1 MNRTIKSCL
10 SLLMALCILMSL
22 CPMVFAADNLF
33 TDVKA
38 SDWYYGSVLWAKE
51 QGITSGKGDA
61 VFAPNEGCTRAQVVT
76 FLWAANGRPLPLRKC
91 NPFTDVS
98 LDAWYATAVLWAVE
112 KGITSGISET
122 AFGPNETCTRAQIV
136 TFLWAAKGKPP
147 VMRTGSFLD
156 VADTDWFANPVN
168 WAVSKNITSGI
179 GNGKFGPNDTCTR
192 AQVVTFLSK
201 VYGKNT
207 GHIPLPSLKPIPI
220 PTFPPVPVPTPT
232 VIPVPV
238 PITPNPVIK

>member
-22 CPMVFAADNLF
+22 CPMVFAADNPF
-33 TDVKA
+33 TDVSSA
-38 SDWYYGSVLWAKE
+38 DWYSESVLWAKE
-51 QGITSGKGDA
+51 YGITNGKGEA

-112 KGITSGISET
+112 KGITAGISET
-122 AFGPNETCTRAQIV
+122 AFGPDLTCTRAQIV
-136 TFLWAAKGKPP
+136 TFLYAAVGKPK
-147 VMRTGSFLD
+147 VTGVSRFAD
-156 VADTDWFANPVN
+156 VADTDWYARPVT
-168 WAVSKNITSGI
+168 WAMENKVTSGI
-179 GNGKFGPNDTCTR
+179 GNGNFGPNDTCTR

-201 VYGKNT
+201 VYGPP
-207 GHIPLPSLKPIPI
+207 IVKPTII
-220 PTFPPVPVPTPT
+220 PTFWPVPVPTP
-232 VIPVPV
+232 VPSMIPVPV
-238 PITPNPVIK
+238 PITPKPVIK